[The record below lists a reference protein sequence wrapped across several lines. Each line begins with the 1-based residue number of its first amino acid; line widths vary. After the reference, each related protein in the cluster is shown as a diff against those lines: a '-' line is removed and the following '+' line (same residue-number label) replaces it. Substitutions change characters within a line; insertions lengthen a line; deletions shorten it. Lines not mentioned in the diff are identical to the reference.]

1 MGIKVN
7 NNGKTT
13 SAKGA
18 KGSSLQRGNSRALD
32 TTPQDIDKAW
42 QAAEAIGARN
52 PMANANQEPTP
63 ECPPTRE
70 DRVRAIMELMPAR
83 WVRGKTGEELATRW
97 GLSANALRDLAAE
110 AWRRVRAQD
119 PSYVRDKLSSALE
132 ESVEAVRLADEP
144 ATAKAKALAVVTG
157 AWAPLVGAN
166 AAAKVEVVGAAP
178 PGLPL
183 EVAEAW
189 GKTDDLSRRKVHRH
203 VLLEALASLDEWPY
217 TERVSALQ
225 DVRDLLT
232 RLEGSIVAVAGGGE
246 R

>member
-1 MGIKVN
+1 MGKIKIN
-7 NNGKTT
+7 NSGQKD
-13 SAKGA
+13 AKGA
-18 KGSSLQRGNSRALD
+18 SSKAVQSRALD
-32 TTPQDIDKAW
+32 TTPQDISKAW
-42 QAAEAIGARN
+42 DAAAAIG
-52 PMANANQEPTP
+52 PLHPQGSPDANPTP

-70 DRVRAIMELMPAR
+70 ERVRAIMELMPAR
-83 WVRGKTGEELATRW
+83 WVRGKTGKELGERW
-97 GLSANALRDLAAE
+97 GLTNHAMESLAAE

-132 ESVEAVRLADEP
+132 ESVEAVRMADEP

-178 PGLPL
+178 AGLPL

-189 GKTDDLSRRKVHRH
+189 GKTDDVSRRKVHRH
-203 VLLEALASLDEWPY
+203 VLLDALASLDEWPY
-217 TERVSALQ
+217 DERISALQ